1 MLYRGKRVRER
12 GRLPKGKFPKKGGR
26 RLVSGLLALVLCLT
40 LVPVIYADTVVT
52 VTSWYAAGAFEENTL
67 YWVDNNN
74 EDGVRPGANTY
85 QPSLWFPDRQRGMD

>member
-1 MLYRGKRVRER
+1 MCEQFFNEVRGYAVSRQESP
-12 GRLPKGKFPKKGGR
+12 GAGAAPKGKFPKKGGR

-67 YWVDNNN
+67 YW
-74 EDGVRPGANTY
+74 GG
-85 QPSLWFPDRQRGMD
+85 